1 MTLAE
6 ARYLLSKYADNG
18 VCATDSRVVSRI
30 NEAQRRLYAIRP
42 WVGVMAKAIVAV
54 VEAEVGGV
62 VRKAFNLPQGEQLTV
77 GTGTLAG
84 FGFDS
89 LSRVCEYA
97 PSVSETN
104 SPTTAYPYIKT
115 NGVQAF
121 VNESMGMLQIEAD
134 PNLPTRY
141 LISLPKAAPGF
152 TTTKTITHVE
162 ITGRLKFRP
171 VVLETDLLL
180 IDDIDAL
187 KLQMLALWR
196 EENNQMDL
204 TKTLEAKAVEHLS
217 AKTDSAIEIA
227 RKAAYQSSSAKYQYG
242 TMGFVRSK
250 IALDIKNGLRLDDGE
265 LIDLINKGVDLLV
278 AEYNFLLKNG
288 RYGVK
293 DNVPLLTHEFTYNDE
308 QMLPIQDYRALRLG
322 VSAIQA
328 LNSNQME
335 AATAFKKEAI
345 EEMETSLATE
355 VETKR
360 HTTYQAALN
369 AAPLGS
375 LGYVKARLALDIK
388 NGLSYSSSELTEM
401 VNKAQ
406 ERLVQEYNSL
416 IKAGRYGVKDEIA
429 LLAYAPLYSDVGGL
443 AVTDYSAIRYIVL
456 ANIEISVNG
465 GENIQKATNLETLA
479 ISRLESNLLTALEVK
494 RHGVYQTELESST
507 YMSFGYLI
515 SRLSLELQ
523 DGLKYSKDEIRQ
535 VISKG
540 IEKLSQRY
548 NYLIKAGRFGV
559 KSELAELT
567 LQVPS
572 YDSALPPVPF
582 RDYDLIKLI
591 SMSVVYFNANQLDA
605 SKNVEEQAFRK
616 LEDKVTIDLESKRH
630 AEYQNILDAAAPNTY
645 GHIKARLALELPNG
659 LKLSEKELTE
669 LVVKSQEKLVRHYN
683 FLITAGRLG
692 VKKPLPKVDTNYTPQ
707 NSALPPIKEYEAIK
721 YAALS
726 ISAVMAGQQDQA
738 MLLDKEA
745 QTVLEQS
752 LTTGL
757 ETDRHELY
765 KNAITSAASD
775 SFGYFKARLAL
786 DIPDGLQ
793 MTDDE
798 VGRFIN
804 RAEETL
810 ILKGKWPGT
819 VDETKL
825 TLPEDG
831 NIHLP
836 SNLETILS
844 AAASD
849 GRAIPVYGRQYDFH
863 ENGPGYSVSDDNNNV
878 LSLIDRGETFVEGRR
893 VRVYFVR
900 GNSGAEKCVRILYKR
915 KFAPHM
921 TAEDKMFI
929 LNYPAILEMVLALKA
944 QATSPEVAKYHE
956 NNAIQL
962 LRSELQENQSGN
974 RFNLKVQAKAFAISE
989 VPSLV

>member
-1 MTLAE
+1 
-6 ARYLLSKYADNG
+6 
-18 VCATDSRVVSRI
+18 
-30 NEAQRRLYAIRP
+30 
-42 WVGVMAKAIVAV
+42 MAKAIVAV
-54 VEAEVGGV
+54 TETEVAGV
-62 VRKAFNLPQGEQLTV
+62 TRKAFNLPQGEQLTV
-77 GTGTLAG
+77 GSGTLIG

-89 LSRVCEYA
+89 LSRACEYN
-97 PSVSETN
+97 PSVSEAN
-104 SPTTAYPYIKT
+104 SPTTVYPYIKT

-134 PNLPTRY
+134 QNLPTRY
-141 LISLPKAAPGF
+141 LIAPPKTAPGY
-152 TTTKTITHVE
+152 TVTKRITHVE

-180 IDDIDAL
+180 IDDLDAL

-204 TKTLEAKAVEHLS
+204 TKTLEAKAIEHLS
-217 AKTDSAIEIA
+217 AKTDSAVEIA
-227 RKAAYQSSSAKYQYG
+227 RKAAYQSSSTKYEYG

-278 AEYNFLLKNG
+278 AEYNYLLTNG

-293 DNVPLLTHEFTYNDE
+293 DNLPQLTHEFTYNDE
-308 QMLPIQDYRALRLG
+308 QRLPIEDYRALRLA

-328 LNSNQME
+328 MNANQVDV
-335 AATAFKKEAI
+335 AATLKKEAVDFL
-345 EEMETSLATE
+345 ETSLASE

-360 HTTYQAALN
+360 HTTYQVALN
-369 AAPLGS
+369 AAAFGT
-375 LGYVKARLALDIK
+375 LGYVKAKLALDIK
-388 NGLSYSSSELTEM
+388 NGLSFSSSELTEM

-416 IKAGRYGVKDEIA
+416 IKAGRYGVKDEVA
-429 LLAYAPLYSDVGGL
+429 LLGYAPVYSDSAVL
-443 AVTDYSAIRYIVL
+443 AISDYSAIRYVVL

-465 GENIQKATNLETLA
+465 GENIQKATNLEALA
-479 ISRLESNLLTALEVK
+479 ISRLESNLLTALEAK
-494 RHGVYQTELESST
+494 RHGAYQTELESSE
-507 YMSFGYLI
+507 YMSFVYLI

-523 DGLKYSKDEIRQ
+523 DGLKYSKDELRQ
-535 VISKG
+535 FISKG
-540 IEKLSQRY
+540 VEKLSQRY

-559 KSELAELT
+559 KSELAELP
-567 LQVPS
+567 LQVPN
-572 YDSALPPVPF
+572 YDSALPPQPF

-591 SMSVVYFNANQLDA
+591 TMSVVYFNANQLDA
-605 SKNVEEQAFRK
+605 SKNVEEQAFEK
-616 LEDKVTIDLESKRH
+616 LEQKVTIDLESKRH
-630 AEYQNILDAAAPNTY
+630 TEYQNILDAAEPNTY
-645 GHIKARLALELPNG
+645 GHVKARLALELPNG

-692 VKKPLPKVDTNYTPQ
+692 VKKPLPKVDTNYAPQ

-757 ETDRHELY
+757 ETDRHALY
-765 KNAITSAASD
+765 ANAITSAASD

-831 NIHLP
+831 NIYFP

-844 AAASD
+844 AAVSD
-849 GRAIPVYGRQYDFH
+849 GRPIPIYGRQYDFH
-863 ENGPGYSVSDDNNNV
+863 ENGPGYSVAGDNNKV
-878 LSLIDRGETFVEGRR
+878 LALIDRGETFVDGRR
-893 VRVYFVR
+893 VRVYFVK
-900 GNSGAEKCVRILYKR
+900 GNSGAAKCVRILYKK
-915 KFAPHM
+915 KFAPH
-921 TAEDKMFI
+921 TSSEDKMLI

-974 RFNLKVQAKAFAISE
+974 RFNLKIQAKAFAISE

>member
-54 VEAEVGGV
+54 TQAEVSGAA
-62 VRKAFNLPQGEQLTV
+62 RKAFNLPQGEQLTV
-77 GTGTLAG
+77 GSGTLIG

-89 LSRVCEYA
+89 LSRVCEYI
-97 PSVSETN
+97 PSASEVT

-152 TTTKTITHVE
+152 TVPKTITHVE

-180 IDDIDAL
+180 IDDVDAL

-204 TKTLEAKAVEHLS
+204 TKTLEAKAIEHLS
-217 AKTDSAIEIA
+217 AKTDSAVEVA
-227 RKAAYQSSSAKYQYG
+227 RKAAYQSSSTKYEYG

-265 LIDLINKGVDLLV
+265 LIDLINKGLDLLV

-293 DNVPLLTHEFTYNDE
+293 DNLPLLTHEFTYNDE
-308 QMLPIQDYRALRLG
+308 QLLPIQDYRALRLG

-328 LNSNQME
+328 LNANQVE

-345 EEMETSLATE
+345 EQMETSLATE

-360 HTTYQAALN
+360 HTVYQNTLN
-369 AAPLGS
+369 FAQFGT
-375 LGYVKARLALDIK
+375 LGYVKAKLALDIK
-388 NGLSYSSSELTEM
+388 NGLSYSNAELAEM

-416 IKAGRYGVKDEIA
+416 IKAGRYGVKDEIPQ
-429 LLAYAPLYSDVGGL
+429 LAYSPLYSDSALL
-443 AVTDYSAIRYIVL
+443 AVSDYSAIRYIVL

-465 GENIQKATNLETLA
+465 GENIQKATNLENLA
-479 ISRLESNLLTALEVK
+479 IARLESNLLTALEAK
-494 RHGVYQTELESST
+494 RHGVYQTELESAS
-507 YMSFGYLI
+507 YMSFAYLI
-515 SRLSLELQ
+515 SRLSLEIT
-523 DGLKYSKDEIRQ
+523 DGLKYSKEEIRE

-540 IEKLSQRY
+540 VGKLAQRY
-548 NYLIKAGRFGV
+548 NYLLKAGRFGV
-559 KSELAELT
+559 KSELPELS
-567 LQVPS
+567 LNIPS
-572 YDSALPPVPF
+572 YDSAMPPVPF
-582 RDYDLIKLI
+582 RDYDLIKLV
-591 SMSVVYFNANQLDA
+591 SMSVIYFNANQLEA
-605 SKNVEEQAFRK
+605 SKNVEEQAFKK
-616 LEDKVTIDLESKRH
+616 LEDKATIDLESKRH
-630 AEYQNILDAAAPNTY
+630 DEYQIILDDSEPNTY
-645 GHIKARLALELPNG
+645 GHAKARLALELPNG

-669 LVVKSQEKLVRHYN
+669 LIVKSQEKLVRHYN

-692 VKKPLPKVDTNYTPQ
+692 VKKPLPKVSTNYTPS
-707 NSALPPIKEYEAIK
+707 NSAVMPIKEYEAIK

-765 KNAITSAASD
+765 KNALTSAVPD

-819 VDETKL
+819 VDETRL
-825 TLPEDG
+825 TFPEDG
-831 NIHLP
+831 NVYLP
-836 SNLETILS
+836 SNVETILS
-844 AAASD
+844 ASASD
-849 GRAIPVYGRQYDFH
+849 GRPIPVYGRQYDFH
-863 ENGPGYSVSDDNNNV
+863 ENGPGYSTGDDNNNV
-878 LSLIDRGETFVEGRR
+878 LSLIDRGETFVDGRR

-915 KFAPHM
+915 KFAPHISG
-921 TAEDKMFI
+921 EDKMFI
-929 LNYPAILEMVLALKA
+929 LNYPAILEMALALKA